1 MKLKNAV
8 MTVVKLYDLTFLN
21 KISGGDKTFINE
33 MISTFRQVAPEYIA
47 KAKGYLASGSNE
59 SLSKETHRMIPGVS
73 FLGAKFLE
81 EDLLKIEDYTK
92 NNKNL
97 DEIPA
102 LLNSVHFK
110 IEKLLEEFD
119 NDFN

>member
-1 MKLKNAV
+1 MSDA
-8 MTVVKLYDLTFLN
+8 KLYDLSFLN

-33 MISTFRQVAPEYIA
+33 MISTFRQVAPEYIV

-59 SLSKETHRMIPGVS
+59 SLSRETHRMIPGVS

-97 DEIPA
+97 DEIPV
-102 LLNSVHFK
+102 LLNSVHLK
-110 IEKLLEEFD
+110 IEKLLEEFN

>member
-1 MKLKNAV
+1 MSV
-8 MTVVKLYDLTFLN
+8 TKLYDLSFLN
-21 KISGGDKTFINE
+21 KISGGDKTFIIE
-33 MISTFRQVAPEYIA
+33 MISTFNEVAPEYLV
-47 KAKGYLASGSNE
+47 KARDYLNSGSID

-92 NNKNL
+92 RNINL

-102 LLNSVHFK
+102 LLDSVQHK
-110 IEKLLEEFD
+110 IEILLEELK